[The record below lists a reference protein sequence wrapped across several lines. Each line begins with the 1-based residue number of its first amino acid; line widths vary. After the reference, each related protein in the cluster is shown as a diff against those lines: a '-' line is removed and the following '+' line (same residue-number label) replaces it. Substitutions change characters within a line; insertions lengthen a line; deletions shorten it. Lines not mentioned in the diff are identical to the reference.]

1 MKKKIIF
8 LLSFFHLLIQDNI
21 IVDSFFKNYINLKS
35 AKFSFRMLTTQNNE
49 IKFQNNGELIIK
61 NDSYKISTND
71 ITYFLNNG
79 LLYSIIKEDSEI
91 YIYDLASDEISNNNL
106 LIKSINI
113 KKLILYLKNNY
124 AYTLT
129 KNGDNK
135 DEYSLYFSHDSNPD
149 YEIVF
154 MPNLDINSVR
164 IINKNSTFN
173 NVLFIEKLKT
183 NIEINSD
190 KLKIDLDNYK
200 DYFINRLWRF

>member
-1 MKKKIIF
+1 
-8 LLSFFHLLIQDNI
+8 
-21 IVDSFFKNYINLKS
+21 
-35 AKFSFRMLTTQNNE
+35 MLTTQNNE
-49 IKFQNNGELIIK
+49 IKFQNNGELIVK

-91 YIYDLASDEISNNNL
+91 YIYDLASEEISNNNL

-124 AYTLT
+124 AYRLT

-135 DEYSLYFSHDSNPD
+135 NEYLLYFSHDSNPD

-164 IINKNSTFN
+164 IINKNSTFS
-173 NVLFIEKLKT
+173 NVLFIENMKT

-200 DYFINRLWRF
+200 DYFINRL